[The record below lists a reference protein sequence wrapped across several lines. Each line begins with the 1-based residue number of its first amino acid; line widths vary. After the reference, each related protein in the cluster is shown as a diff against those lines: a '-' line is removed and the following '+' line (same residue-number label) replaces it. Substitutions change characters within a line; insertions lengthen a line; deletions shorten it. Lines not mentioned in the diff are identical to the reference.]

1 MKASPILGLTSNSN
15 SLTSTL
21 LTDAGI
27 PLELPSN
34 TSDSFF
40 GAPGWG
46 DTLGGPEHSFVPF
59 FPFLPGFVLPLIPP
73 IPSSP
78 LALDLDGDGI
88 ETVGPSADIHFDHDG
103 DTFRELSGFV
113 AADDGLLALDRNGD
127 GEINSGAELFGNHTV
142 LADKSLA
149 EHGYEALAELDSNN
163 DGVVDTNDTRFGDL
177 RVWKDLNQDGETDT
191 GELLTLS
198 EAGIK
203 ALSLEY
209 TDQSYADEFGNE
221 FRQVGSYTTTADQVL
236 TMADVWFMRDLADT
250 EEELIDVPSAIAILP
265 NAQGFGRA
273 RSLHQAMARDTEGTL
288 KQLVTQFAN
297 ASSHADRLALTE
309 SIIFGWTGQTGE
321 YRAHYQAS
329 IDTRKIGALEA
340 FYGEDIGNP
349 RGSGRQY
356 TEIFEGIFQNLVDA
370 VFFQLAAQSYLKG
383 FFDEISWTKD
393 AETGAWLGDFS
404 QVVDDLFAFAKA
416 KPDSALD
423 TLTGFAQAIRGAKN
437 ADRLRTA
444 VDQHMQTADMSG
456 YSNETMGIVAATTR
470 HATADADSIDGNAN
484 ANILFGLGGDD
495 TLNGQAG
502 NDVLDGGAGN
512 DVLTGGSGNDE
523 YRFEI
528 GSGYDRIRNNDTGTG
543 RRDVVKLLGDLTAA
557 DITVTRSADD
567 LVISITGTDDVLRV
581 EGHFE
586 GEGTPRKYIDAI
598 VFSDGT
604 EKDVGPT
611 QFDKIN
617 VASQVISE
625 GNDDLHG
632 TSAANSID
640 GLGGDDAIFGKDGAD
655 TLTGSAGHDTLHGDA
670 GNDTLKGGNDH
681 DTLYGGAGD
690 DTLYGNTG
698 DDLLIG
704 GSGSDGYFFDS
715 GDGLDVIENR
725 GDSGD
730 VDTLTLGAGILSE
743 NVRVRRSGNDLL
755 ILIKENVDEV
765 RIRNWYDGETNQI
778 DSLVFSDS
786 SSTDASWSATA
797 MEAATHKATAHAD
810 ELHGEDGNDTLDG
823 LAGNDTLVGHDGDDT
838 LSGSAGNDTL
848 HGDDGNDTLSGGAD
862 NDTLYGGRGN
872 DRLTGGAGNDQLEG
886 GSGSDTYVI
895 AAGSGQ
901 DVIQEYDNTGSDL
914 DQLMLVGINPDGV
927 SVSYSGD
934 DVILTLSNGEV
945 ITLQDQLDRIGYYGV
960 EKVVF
965 ADGTVW
971 NRQGLMKANGL
982 VVGTYKGDT
991 YTHTSGEGS
1000 YTIADYSGSFGGAD
1014 QLTLSGF
1021 NPSDVTVSYSGEDV
1035 TLTLTNGEAITL
1047 QDQLD
1052 GSGYYGME
1060 KVVFADGTVW
1070 NRTDVEAEVVKAMK
1084 ASGLVVGGSGS
1095 DTYVHT
1101 LGEGSYT
1108 IRDYT
1113 YYSGRVDQLTFTDVN
1128 PDGVTVSRSGDDIIL
1143 TLSNGEALTLHKQ
1156 LKSGGYY
1163 GLEKVVFA
1171 DGTVWNR
1178 TDVRNALLVGGDG
1191 DDNIVGFSNENDTL
1205 RGGAGNDTLSG
1216 EGGNDTL
1223 YGDAGN
1229 DILYG
1234 GNGDDA
1240 LYGGEGDDTLY
1251 GHFGADSL
1259 DGGAGTDTV
1268 DFTYASTA
1276 DVTFDLSAGTAV
1288 FSDGTETLVSI
1299 ENVIGTG
1306 GANTI
1311 TGTAGANRLDGRNG
1325 NDTLVGAGGA
1335 DTLLGG
1341 LGADTFVFRADD
1353 GADTIEDFE
1362 DGSDTIRFEIA
1373 DLEFSDLSITDD
1385 NGAAVIGYDTD
1396 DSIRVANTSASDLEA
1411 NDFIFA

>member
-1 MKASPILGLTSNSN
+1 MSIYIESRPVKRTGDTFDHTYLVYKPDVGEEKVIGGKPRGVTLDVYTGPLAESDDRRGPGETSADRGGVELDLGGRDAATVWQDMESNAIDNYEGLPYLGPISNSN
-15 SLTSTL
+15 SLISGL

-34 TSDSFF
+34 TSDW
-40 GAPGWG
+40 ATPGWI
-46 DTLGGPEHSFVPF
+46 DGPA
-59 FPFLPGFVLPLIPP
+59 FPFPHGMMPMLPFIPP
-73 IPSSP
+73 LPSSP
-78 LALDLDGDGI
+78 LAVDLDSDGI
-88 ETVGPSADIHFDHDG
+88 ETVGTSADIHFDHDG

-113 AADDGLLALDRNGD
+113 AADDGVLALDRNGD
-127 GEINSGAELFGNHTV
+127 GKINSGAELFGNQTV
-142 LADKSLA
+142 LADGSLA
-149 EHGYEALAELDSNN
+149 EHGYEALAELDSNS

-177 RVWKDLNQDGETDT
+177 RVFKDLDQDGETDT

-209 TDQSYADEFGNE
+209 TEQSYEDEFGNE
-221 FRQVGSYTTTADQVL
+221 FRQVGSYTTTADQVM
-236 TMADVWFMRDLADT
+236 TMADVWFTRDLADT

-288 KQLVTQFAN
+288 KQLVTQFVN

-309 SIIFGWTGQTGE
+309 SIIFSWTGQTGE
-321 YRAHYQAS
+321 YRAHHRAP

-356 TEIFEGIFQNLVDA
+356 AEIFDGIFQNLVDG
-370 VFFQLAAQSYLKG
+370 VFFQLAAQSYLSP
-383 FFDEISWTKD
+383 FFDEITWTQD
-393 AETGAWLGDFS
+393 AKTGVWLGDFS

-416 KPDSALD
+416 EPDSALD

-437 ADRLRTA
+437 VDRLRA
-444 VDQHMQTADMSG
+444 AMDQYMQTADISG
-456 YSNETMGIVAATTR
+456 YSDETVGVVTATTM
-470 HATADADSIDGNAN
+470 HATVEADSINGTAN

-523 YRFEI
+523 YRFGV
-528 GSGYDRIRNNDTGTG
+528 GSGHDRIRNNDTGTG
-543 RRDVVKLLGDLTAA
+543 RRDVVKLLGDLTAT

-567 LVISITGTDDVLRV
+567 LVISITGTEDVLRI

-586 GEGTPRKYIDAI
+586 GEGTARKYIDAI

-655 TLTGSAGHDTLHGDA
+655 TLTGSAGNDTLHGDA

-704 GSGSDGYFFDS
+704 GSGSDGYCFNS
-715 GDGLDVIENR
+715 GDGFDVIDNR
-725 GDSGD
+725 GTSGD
-730 VDTLTLGAGILSE
+730 VDTLTLGSGILSE
-743 NVRVRRSGNDLL
+743 NVRVRRSGNDLI
-755 ILIKENVDEV
+755 ILVKENVDEV
-765 RIRNWYDGETNQI
+765 RIRNWYDDETNQI

-786 SSTDASWSATA
+786 SSTDSSWSAA
-797 MEAATHKATAHAD
+797 VMEAATHKATAYSD

-823 LAGNDTLVGHDGDDT
+823 LAGDDVLVGHDGDDT

-848 HGDDGNDTLSGGAD
+848 HGEDGNDTLSGGEN

-872 DRLTGGAGNDQLEG
+872 DRLTGGSGDDQLEG
-886 GSGSDTYVI
+886 GSGGDTYVI
-895 AAGSGQ
+895 AVGSGH
-901 DVIQEYDNTGSDL
+901 DVIQDYDNTGSDL
-914 DQLMLVGINPDGV
+914 DQLTFTDVNPSGV
-927 SVSYSGD
+927 TGSYSGD
-934 DVILTLSNGEV
+934 DLILTLSNGET
-945 ITLQDQLDRIGYYGV
+945 ITLKDQLY
-960 EKVVF
+960 
-965 ADGTVW
+965 
-971 NRQGLMKANGL
+971 
-982 VVGTYKGDT
+982 
-991 YTHTSGEGS
+991 
-1000 YTIADYSGSFGGAD
+1000 
-1014 QLTLSGF
+1014 
-1021 NPSDVTVSYSGEDV
+1021 
-1035 TLTLTNGEAITL
+1035 
-1047 QDQLD
+1047 
-1052 GSGYYGME
+1052 
-1060 KVVFADGTVW
+1060 
-1070 NRTDVEAEVVKAMK
+1070 
-1084 ASGLVVGGSGS
+1084 
-1095 DTYVHT
+1095 
-1101 LGEGSYT
+1101 
-1108 IRDYT
+1108 
-1113 YYSGRVDQLTFTDVN
+1113 
-1128 PDGVTVSRSGDDIIL
+1128 
-1143 TLSNGEALTLHKQ
+1143 SNGR
-1156 LKSGGYY
+1156 Y

-1171 DGTVWNR
+1171 DGTEWNR
-1178 TDVRNALLVGGDG
+1178 LDLMKAGGRVVGTSYAESYTHALGDGSYQIEDYSTRSGEDDQLTFTDVNPSGVTGSYSGDDLILTLSNGETITLKDQLYSNGRYGLEKVVFADGTEWNRQGLRNALLVGGDG
-1191 DDNIVGFSNENDTL
+1191 DDNIVGFSNGNDTL

-1216 EGGNDTL
+1216 EDGNDTL
-1223 YGDAGN
+1223 YGESGN
-1229 DILYG
+1229 DVLYG

-1259 DGGAGTDTV
+1259 DGGAGTDTA

-1288 FSDGTETLVSI
+1288 FSSGTETLVSI
-1299 ENVIGTG
+1299 ENVTGTG

-1311 TGTAGANRLDGRNG
+1311 TGTAGANRLDGHNG

-1373 DLEFSDLSITDD
+1373 DLGFSDLSISDD
-1385 NGAAVIGYDTD
+1385 NGDAVVGYDTD
-1396 DSIRVANTSASDLEA
+1396 DSIRIANTSASDLEA
-1411 NDFIFA
+1411 GDFVFA